1 MVILLS
7 LILILYTLFALCT
20 TYAFINAKY
29 DWPIIEKIVAS
40 IVSTP
45 VYMICIPFIAG
56 IQYGAYLFLFEKDI
70 K

>member
-1 MVILLS
+1 MIILLS
-7 LILILYTLFALCT
+7 LILILYILFALCT

-29 DWPIIEKIVAS
+29 DWPIIERI
-40 IVSTP
+40 IVSIILTP

-56 IQYGAYLFLFEKDI
+56 IQYGTYLFLVEKDI

>member
-1 MVILLS
+1 MIILLF

-20 TYAFINAKY
+20 AYAFINAKY
-29 DWPIIEKIVAS
+29 DWSIIEKIIVS

-56 IQYGAYLFLFEKDI
+56 IQYGTYLFLFEKKI
-70 K
+70 

>member
-1 MVILLS
+1 MIILLF

-29 DWPIIEKIVAS
+29 DWPIIEKIIVS

-45 VYMICIPFIAG
+45 VYMICIPFIDG
-56 IQYGAYLFLFEKDI
+56 IQYGTYLYMVEKDL